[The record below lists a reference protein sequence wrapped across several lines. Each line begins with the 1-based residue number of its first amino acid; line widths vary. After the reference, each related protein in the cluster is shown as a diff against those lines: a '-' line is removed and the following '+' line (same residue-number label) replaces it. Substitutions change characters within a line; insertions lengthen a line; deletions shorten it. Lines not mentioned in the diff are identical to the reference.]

1 MKKVITLLLS
11 LALLLS
17 ILPVSALA
25 TEWTEAP
32 EFAMTATRED
42 DTITL
47 KLYPKTKFVFSSL
60 GFNVAYPDDKVTLV
74 ENMDEEDEN
83 YIVVLNK
90 VSNTKFPTMNITPGN
105 IAYAFAAATNTTF
118 AAEKPVL
125 TVHFTVNAGVG
136 GKIDFAVT
144 NLNAGQTGDVS
155 KIYPSSEF
163 PTASVTISGGVTPPA
178 HTCTLTK
185 VDAKAA
191 TCTEDGNIEYYQC
204 SDPTCGKLYKD
215 AAGTQE
221 ITKADTVIK
230 AGHKYGDLIPEVSA
244 TCGKD
249 GVKAHYECSVCHKNF
264 DTNYAELTD
273 LVIPATGEHIWDLV
287 EKEVEGATTH
297 TKECKVCGMTE
308 EETHDKW
315 PGDEPIEWTSNDDY
329 HWHKFA
335 CGTIMDKAAHT
346 WDAGV
351 ETTPATCTKAGEKT
365 LTCTECGHEKIVTIP
380 KADHQYK
387 WTNDETN
394 HWQECTVCG
403 DIIDKAE
410 HTYAPHKCEEA
421 ATCTK
426 AECGYVK
433 PAGQHTWNDGV
444 VTKEAT
450 CAEPGEK
457 TFTCKV
463 CSETKTEPIKAPGHS
478 LTKVEA
484 VAATCTEGGNNEYY
498 TCSVCKKVF
507 KADKTTETTVTDE
520 TLAALGHSMTKIPA
534 KAATCTEP
542 GNSEYY
548 TCGTCGKFFSD
559 EAGKTEIAKDSWV
572 IDALKHDFTGAWV
585 NTDAAGHYH
594 KCTRCDA
601 TDTVIKHTYSGKA
614 CTEADNC
621 TVCGYAKAPGVH
633 AWGTVDYQWSVS
645 ENNNMGCTATVKCTN
660 CEAVEADTAIVG
672 SNIITPATCTEA
684 GMIRY
689 TATFSSELFA
699 PQTKEDPIPALGHT
713 LTKVEAKAATCTEVG
728 NREYYTCGTCG
739 KFFSDKD
746 GKTEIAKDSWVINA
760 LGHKLTRTAA
770 KAATC
775 TEPGNNEYYTC
786 GTCGKFFSDKDG
798 KNEIAKDSWV
808 INALGHSMTKTDAK
822 AATCT
827 EPGNS
832 KYYTCGN
839 CGKFFSDADG
849 KTEIVKDSWVIKALD
864 HDFTGA
870 WVNTDAAGHYHK
882 CSRCD
887 ATDTVIKHTYSG
899 KPCDKADN
907 CTVCGYVKAAGV
919 HAWGTAEYK
928 WGDDNKSCTATVK
941 CTNCEA
947 VETDA
952 AAIGINTTPA
962 TCTVDGKTVY
972 TATFSS
978 ELFTTKTKEVTI
990 DKLGH
995 TYGAPVWSWSED
1007 GKTATATFTCTRE
1020 GCTAE
1025 TTGHAQTV
1033 TATVSGKQNVAPTCT
1048 DKGTTT
1054 YTAKVTFE
1062 KKDYADTKNVQDIK
1076 ALGHKLT
1083 KTAAKAATCEAA
1095 GNKEYYTCG
1104 TCGKFF
1110 SDKDGK
1116 NEIVKDSWVIN
1127 APGHTLT
1134 KTAAV
1139 TPTCAAGGNNEYW
1152 TCSVCHKVFKADKT
1166 TETTVAK
1173 ETLAK
1178 NPANHTGETEQRGAV
1193 AASCMTAGR
1202 KADTYCKGC
1211 GVRLSVGELID
1222 PTGNH
1227 NYVNGVCTTCGNKQP
1242 ANGDTIKAAIEKVVA
1257 DAKEAVEKVLDEAIK
1272 NETDANTKK
1281 ILEKLKSYVSGSSKL
1296 QAVYN
1301 VTMKKGEEGDTPLA
1315 NGETLADAQ
1324 NVTIA
1329 ISKETYNALKSG
1341 AKIVESYLV
1350 DDTGNAQTREINAT
1364 LNEVKDE
1371 GGKVTGY
1378 TVTFAAD
1385 RTAAYGLMTKT
1396 SSGGPSSGSGSSYTS
1411 GQSFTTDLPADSI
1424 NRVTVNGKKLD
1435 SKYYTVSSNG
1445 SGSIVTL
1452 TDAYLATLKA
1462 GKYTVKI
1469 ENKTHVSTGTFTIKA
1484 DGTLSSP
1491 KTADAGIAL
1500 YAVMAVSSL
1509 MGTAVVS
1516 KKRRKA

>member
-1 MKKVITLLLS
+1 MKKRILSLLLVFVMCLTMLPTSS
-11 LALLLS
+11 LAAGKVALKISAANASPSKGDTVTFSVTVGEVKNLTNMDFVIDVPEGLTYVEKSAKLADGLKETLMVAAADWTETTKKFTMYGDSAYTSATDTLIMTFDCKVNDDASGTLSVSVRDDLS
-17 ILPVSALA
+17 ISDIEYEEMDVTVVPAII
-25 TEWTEAP
+25 
-32 EFAMTATRED
+32 
-42 DTITL
+42 TI
-47 KLYPKTKFVFSSL
+47 
-60 GFNVAYPDDKVTLV
+60 
-74 ENMDEEDEN
+74 
-83 YIVVLNK
+83 
-90 VSNTKFPTMNITPGN
+90 
-105 IAYAFAAATNTTF
+105 
-118 AAEKPVL
+118 
-125 TVHFTVNAGVG
+125 
-136 GKIDFAVT
+136 
-144 NLNAGQTGDVS
+144 
-155 KIYPSSEF
+155 
-163 PTASVTISGGVTPPA
+163 GGVTPPQ

-185 VDAKAA
+185 VPAKDA

-204 SDPTCGKLYKD
+204 SDSTCGKLYKD

-230 AGHKYGDLIPEVSA
+230 AAHTGIKLYPAKEP
-244 TCGKD
+244 TCDRD
-249 GVKAHYECSVCHKNF
+249 GCVAYWFCTGCNNYYF
-264 DTNYAELTD
+264 DNNGAVGEKTTVEKVA
-273 LVIPATGEHIWDLV
+273 IPATGHKWVLV
-287 EKEVEGATTH
+287 VGGYEEGAPNH
-297 TKECKVCGMTE
+297 TIRCSVCGQKKDE
-308 EETHDKW
+308 AHADR
-315 PGDEPIEWTSNDDY
+315 PGDVSNEWKTDKDN
-329 HWHKFA
+329 HWNVYG
-335 CGTIMDKAAHT
+335 CGTIMNKAAHT

-351 ETTPATCTKAGEKT
+351 ETTPATCTKAGVKT
-365 LTCTECGHEKIVTIP
+365 YTCDVCKATKTEPIP
-380 KADHQYK
+380 VIAHQYEWK
-387 WTNDETN
+387 HDETN
-394 HWQECTVCG
+394 HWQECSVCH

-410 HTYAPHKCEEA
+410 HTYASHKCEDT

-433 PAGQHTWNDGV
+433 PAGQHSWDEGKVTVPATCTTDGV
-444 VTKEAT
+444 
-450 CAEPGEK
+450 K

-463 CSETKTEPIKAPGHS
+463 CSETKTEPIKASGH
-478 LTKVEA
+478 TVVED
-484 VAATCTEGGNNEYY
+484 AAKEPTCTETGLTAGKH
-498 TCSVCKKVF
+498 CSVCNEVLE
-507 KADKTTETTVTDE
+507 AQTVIP
-520 TLAALGHSMTKIPA
+520 AKGHSMTKTEA
-534 KAATCTEP
+534 KAATCTEA

-548 TCGTCGKFFSD
+548 TCGNCGKFFSD
-559 EAGKTEIAKDSWV
+559 ADGKNEIAKDSWV
-572 IDALKHDFTGAWV
+572 IKALGHDFTGAWV

-594 KCTRCDA
+594 KCTRCD
-601 TDTVIKHTYSGKA
+601 V
-614 CTEADNC
+614 
-621 TVCGYAKAPGVH
+621 
-633 AWGTVDYQWSVS
+633 
-645 ENNNMGCTATVKCTN
+645 
-660 CEAVEADTAIVG
+660 
-672 SNIITPATCTEA
+672 
-684 GMIRY
+684 
-689 TATFSSELFA
+689 
-699 PQTKEDPIPALGHT
+699 
-713 LTKVEAKAATCTEVG
+713 
-728 NREYYTCGTCG
+728 
-739 KFFSDKD
+739 
-746 GKTEIAKDSWVINA
+746 
-760 LGHKLTRTAA
+760 
-770 KAATC
+770 
-775 TEPGNNEYYTC
+775 
-786 GTCGKFFSDKDG
+786 
-798 KNEIAKDSWV
+798 
-808 INALGHSMTKTDAK
+808 
-822 AATCT
+822 
-827 EPGNS
+827 
-832 KYYTCGN
+832 
-839 CGKFFSDADG
+839 
-849 KTEIVKDSWVIKALD
+849 
-864 HDFTGA
+864 
-870 WVNTDAAGHYHK
+870 
-882 CSRCD
+882 
-887 ATDTVIKHTYSG
+887 TDTVIKHTYSG

-928 WGDDNKSCTATVK
+928 WGDDNMSCTATVK

-947 VETDA
+947 VETDTA
-952 AAIGINTTPA
+952 IIGIDTTPA

-978 ELFTTKTKEVTI
+978 NLFTTQTKEVTI
-990 DKLGH
+990 EKLGH

-1033 TATVSGKQNVAPTCT
+1033 TATVSGKQKVAPTCT

-1054 YTAKVTFE
+1054 YTATVTFE
-1062 KKDYADTKNVQDIK
+1062 KKDYTDTKDVQDIK

-1083 KTAAKAATCEAA
+1083 KTAAKAATCTEP

-1116 NEIVKDSWVIN
+1116 TEIAKDSWVI
-1127 APGHTLT
+1127 AALGHKLT
-1134 KTAAV
+1134 KTPAV

-1178 NPANHTGETEQRGAV
+1178 DPANHTGGTEQRGAV

-1211 GVRLSVGELID
+1211 GKLTKAGDLIP
-1222 PTGNH
+1222 PTGEH
-1227 NYVNGVCTTCGNKQP
+1227 NYKDGVCTTCGSKQP
-1242 ANGDTIKAAIEKVVA
+1242 ADNATIKAAIEKVVA
-1257 DAKEAVEKVLDEAIK
+1257 DAKEAVEEVLDKAIK

-1281 ILEKLKSYVSGSSKL
+1281 ILEKLKGYVSGSSRSKL

-1301 VTMKKGEEGDTPLA
+1301 VTMSLNGQDLDKGDS
-1315 NGETLADAQ
+1315 LADGQ

-1329 ISKETYNALKSG
+1329 ISEETYNALRSG
-1341 AKIVESYLV
+1341 AKIVESYL
-1350 DDTGNAQTREINAT
+1350 DKDGNAQTREINAT
-1364 LNEVKDE
+1364 LK
-1371 GGKVTGY
+1371 KVGDGY

-1385 RTAAYGLMTKT
+1385 KTAAYGLMTRT
-1396 SSGGPSSGSGSSYTS
+1396 SSGGSGSGSSYTS